1 MKKNVSFG
9 LYVIA
14 YVAVSCTTL
23 AGKAEA
29 GVWPH
34 WLSGGA
40 ARPAAI
46 RPSQAR
52 MRLSAH
58 ATSYKDGSYLGP
70 VMRAYYG
77 VVQVKANISQG
88 RLVSV
93 NVLRYPHDRPN
104 SRRINHFALPR
115 LQREVIKAQG
125 TRVDIVSGAT
135 LTSRAYLRS
144 LSKALSQ
151 ARQ

>member
-1 MKKNVSFG
+1 MTKSASFG
-9 LYVIA
+9 LYFVA
-14 YVAVSCTTL
+14 CVAVSCTAL
-23 AGKAEA
+23 AEHAEA
-29 GVWPH
+29 GIWPG
-34 WLSGGA
+34 WLSGGP
-40 ARPAAI
+40 ARHVTI

-52 MRLSAH
+52 MQLKTA
-58 ATSYKDGSYLGP
+58 ATTWKDGSYLGP

-77 VVQVKANISQG
+77 VVQVKANILQG
-88 RLVSV
+88 HLVSV

-104 SRRINHFALPR
+104 SRRINHRALPL

-151 ARQ
+151 ASQ